1 MCACKYTLIIIKYIF
16 TCACIYIYD
25 MCMVICILCIIDA
38 GIRIYRGQTDGMG
51 EESDTV
57 LSWDQFPHVG
67 MSKVCSLICYFFTL
81 HYPLRQITR

>member
-1 MCACKYTLIIIKYIF
+1 MHVFIFIICVWLFLY
-16 TCACIYIYD
+16 YVY
-25 MCMVICILCIIDA
+25 VVA
-38 GIRIYRGQTDGMG
+38 GIRIYRGQIDGMG
-51 EESDTV
+51 EESDIV